1 MKSLESAEDM
11 CKRLLQNDAFCLPH
25 PECCPSNTFKS
36 TTCLNCEV
44 LESISEIL
52 NIFVKIIIKFI
63 YLDFFLKKSSFLKNF
78 EWCAKISYRYDKQV
92 LDELQETVPALAAA
106 VEEI

>member
-36 TTCLNCEV
+36 VTCLNCEV
-44 LESISEIL
+44 LQSINEMLKFQDDNQIYLFRL
-52 NIFVKIIIKFI
+52 NI
-63 YLDFFLKKSSFLKNF
+63 
-78 EWCAKISYRYDKQV
+78 V
-92 LDELQETVPALAAA
+92 LHRVDREH
-106 VEEI
+106 